1 MACAAWNCSMAC
13 FQPKLCRMATPR
25 RKWRCASL
33 RTRGRRKVDRP
44 DLGELRGGGRREQ
57 ERDDQIDGSLHG
69 IPRSRTA

>member
-13 FQPKLCRMATPR
+13 FQPKLCRMATPQEMALR
-25 RKWRCASL
+25 LL